1 MEITL
6 DQTAASCVLDLM
18 DFGHERHSEVGATEH
33 PAVLAYEHLFFARF
47 DSALAAAKTLDSH
60 SRYES
65 GVRSQIEAL
74 CAGSVTS
81 APNSAIVSEH
91 GPALDTAT
99 AMRVFHSSEAAHVI
113 GDIELCTT
121 LTSRALARGVDN
133 PRAETWLRFGLVRS
147 LLFQGQVRQAAGVL
161 AESEATTPLA
171 IESQK
176 CLKALVSG
184 LSGERSTVVELA
196 ESLSRRMVAP
206 STYADAGLA
215 LIGAFGLAASGLP
228 QNASELLRYGGGGPG
243 LPLLPLALRAYGYDM
258 LVEAAIAAGNADLAA
273 WMMLDFD
280 RIDLGTNRQML
291 SARETARARLR
302 IATGD
307 RADGAARAR
316 AATVAALESGSALV
330 GARAALTA
338 TLADLRLP
346 SSGSDTI
353 ETLLGQV
360 TAADLRVWLA
370 RALDESGRHER
381 SGVESRWG
389 LLTPTQQVVAR
400 LAARGLRNQQIADV
414 LVVSLRTVEGHVA
427 AVLDTLG
434 VPNRIGIVVHAPD
447 AREALGPRFDSLT
460 PRQRDVASGLMKG
473 HTNEEIARD
482 LGISQKAVEAHVRG
496 LFRVLG
502 VTSRAGVVAR
512 LLDVG

>member
-1 MEITL
+1 MGIDL
-6 DQTAASCVLDLM
+6 DDAAADAVLDLM
-18 DFGHERHSEVGATEH
+18 DFGRERHTDVGTPQH

-47 DSALAAAKTLDSH
+47 DSALEAAKTLDAH
-60 SRYES
+60 SGYES
-65 GVRSQIEAL
+65 GVRRQIEAL

-81 APNSAIVSEH
+81 APDTLVVPEH
-91 GPALDTAT
+91 GPPLDTAT

-113 GDIELCTT
+113 GNIELCTT
-121 LTSRALARGVDN
+121 LTSRALGRGVDN
-133 PRAETWLRFGLVRS
+133 PRAQTWLRFGLVRG
-147 LLFQGQVRQAAGVL
+147 LLFQGEVTRAAGVL
-161 AESEATTPLA
+161 AEGEATTPLA

-258 LVEAAIAAGNADLAA
+258 LVEAAVAAGNADLAA

-280 RIDLGTNRQML
+280 RIDLGRNRQML

-307 RADGAARAR
+307 RADGAAQAR
-316 AATVAALESGSALV
+316 AATAAALESGSALV

-338 TLADLRLP
+338 TLADLRVP
-346 SSGSDTI
+346 SSESEAI

-360 TAADLRVWLA
+360 SPADLRVWLV

-381 SGVESRWG
+381 SGVESRWAH
-389 LLTPTQQVVAR
+389 LTPTQQVVAR

-447 AREALGPRFDSLT
+447 ARDALGTRLHALT
-460 PRQRDVASGLMKG
+460 PRQRDVALGLMKG
-473 HTNEEIARD
+473 HTNDEIARD

-496 LFRVLG
+496 LFRALG
-502 VTSRAGVVAR
+502 ATSRAGVVAR
-512 LLDVG
+512 LLDVS